1 MSLHVHSA
9 HKFLLS
15 NQVHRA
21 VLERRVQERPSD
33 SDFAQ
38 TKLSLVSKEGRA
50 PVAALFRSFPDSLQG
65 SARGGE
71 EFLQQDKQRET
82 PAWYAKQN

>member
-1 MSLHVHSA
+1 MLLHVHSA

-15 NQVHRA
+15 NQVHRS
-21 VLERRVQERPSD
+21 VLEMRVQERPSD

-50 PVAALFRSFPDSLQG
+50 PMAALFRSFPDNLRG

-71 EFLQQDKQRET
+71 EFLQQDKQWER
-82 PAWYAKQN
+82 PAWYAK